1 MFLLSKPDPAA
12 MRSFLES
19 QRGQPFSY
27 PEAGASR
34 AAAPPGYNIDHNR
47 IRLGHGRETFSK
59 AIVAIRDWKMF
70 DFDWIEIF
78 PERAPIEVGTSVA
91 VVANHRG
98 IYSLNAA
105 RIVYTVDSNDSGATY
120 GFAYGTLVEHVE
132 QGEERFTVEYDPAN
146 DAVWY
151 DLFAF
156 SKPRHPL
163 ARIAYPISRYLQR
176 RFAQASLRAM
186 LSAVNK

>member
-47 IRLGHGRETFSK
+47 IRLGHGRETLSK
-59 AIVAIRDWKMF
+59 ASVAIRDWKMF

-78 PERAPIEVGTSVA
+78 PERAPST
-91 VVANHRG
+91 
-98 IYSLNAA
+98 
-105 RIVYTVDSNDSGATY
+105 
-120 GFAYGTLVEHVE
+120 
-132 QGEERFTVEYDPAN
+132 
-146 DAVWY
+146 W
-151 DLFAF
+151 
-156 SKPRHPL
+156 
-163 ARIAYPISRYLQR
+163 
-176 RFAQASLRAM
+176 AQASR
-186 LSAVNK
+186 SWRTIAVS

>member
-1 MFLLSKPDPAA
+1 MTSIGSRYFQSEPPSKWAQASLSW
-12 MRSFLES
+12 R
-19 QRGQPFSY
+19 
-27 PEAGASR
+27 
-34 AAAPPGYNIDHNR
+34 
-47 IRLGHGRETFSK
+47 T
-59 AIVAIRDWKMF
+59 IV
-70 DFDWIEIF
+70 
-78 PERAPIEVGTSVA
+78 V
-91 VVANHRG
+91 
-98 IYSLNAA
+98 SLNAA